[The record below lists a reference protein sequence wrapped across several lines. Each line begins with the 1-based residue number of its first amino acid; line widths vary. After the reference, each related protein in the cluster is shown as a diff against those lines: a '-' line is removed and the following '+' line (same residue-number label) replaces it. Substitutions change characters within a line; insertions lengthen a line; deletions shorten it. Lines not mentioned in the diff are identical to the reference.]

1 MKLEDRLNK
10 EGEKKKQTLMVDSK
24 WKLKEESQ
32 IKSGFDIVLEV
43 KVDEVDEIKR
53 RLKGRK
59 IDPVTKTIYHDEYNP
74 IPTDVKGLNER
85 LQDVTNVDDN
95 DIMTI

>member
-1 MKLEDRLNK
+1 
-10 EGEKKKQTLMVDSK
+10 
-24 WKLKEESQ
+24 
-32 IKSGFDIVLEV
+32 
-43 KVDEVDEIKR
+43 VDEVDEIKR

-85 LQDVTNVDDN
+85 L
-95 DIMTI
+95 